1 MFFREYCG
9 LLASI
14 FSSFQAS
21 TLSRSPRLG
30 FHMLYF
36 KDDLISLELPGAF
49 RQVSFLIAYISPFC
63 LATVMGGLRHLGLF
77 PSTPQIPKP
86 SFHSRFLG
94 ID

>member
-49 RQVSFLIAYISPFC
+49 RQVSFVIAYISS
-63 LATVMGGLRHLGLF
+63 G
-77 PSTPQIPKP
+77 
-86 SFHSRFLG
+86 HSPARLIARFLFA
-94 ID
+94 